1 MINSHWVCPSGC
13 LSVYMNFFKRLRIWR
28 EDRHRA
34 PQAFN
39 TPPLCIFSHPR
50 TTVFRGSGR
59 IKARIDRNRRSSP
72 PFFPSHPIPSHPIA
86 SLPFP
91 SLPPASLVPSHML
104 TLAHTHTCKFMM
116 RVSILMCVCV
126 LHENAHRLLPTSI
139 PCRVVR
145 QTSILKK
152 KNNKISPPRYNG
164 VFKNRIIH

>member
-59 IKARIDRNRRSSP
+59 IKAQIDRNRRSSP
-72 PFFPSHPIPSHPIA
+72 PFFLPIPSHR
-86 SLPFP
+86 LP

-104 TLAHTHTCKFMM
+104 TLAHTHTHTCKFMM

-126 LHENAHRLLPTSI
+126 CAAWKRTHRLLPTSI
-139 PCRVVR
+139 PCRVVH
-145 QTSILKK
+145 QTS
-152 KNNKISPPRYNG
+152 PP
-164 VFKNRIIH
+164 

>member
-72 PFFPSHPIPSHPIA
+72 PFFLPIPSHPIPSP
-86 SLPFP
+86 PFP
-91 SLPPASLVPSHML
+91 SPC
-104 TLAHTHTCKFMM
+104 LACPITHAHARTHTHLQIYDACKHFD
-116 RVSILMCVCV
+116 VCVCV

-139 PCRVVR
+139 PCRVVH
-145 QTSILKK
+145 QTSLLKK

>member
-72 PFFPSHPIPSHPIA
+72 PFFLPIPSHPIPSP
-86 SLPFP
+86 PFP
-91 SLPPASLVPSHML
+91 SPCLACPITHAHARTHTHLQIYDACKHFDVCVCVCCMKTHTDYCQQASPVESYIRPASL
-104 TLAHTHTCKFMM
+104 
-116 RVSILMCVCV
+116 
-126 LHENAHRLLPTSI
+126 
-139 PCRVVR
+139 
-145 QTSILKK
+145 KK
-152 KNNKISPPRYNG
+152 KIIKSPPPL
-164 VFKNRIIH
+164 